1 MTASALFKEK
11 QYMGYNKYS
20 FLRRGLLALFCFVA
34 YYWSENPK
42 PVDLSGMHI
51 GSYPANEIPH
61 SGSLFFLLGIIIL
74 IISIALFFVLHIK
87 TIVSENS
94 ITLDGIWTARKVK
107 IDLNSIVDAKIVVYK
122 SAYLNIPQ
130 YNLHRNGKIT
140 FYTFGNEALEITDR
154 EGLIYVIGTQ
164 KAGELHAKVQQLI
177 SKKEA

>member
-1 MTASALFKEK
+1 MTGKVLFKEK

-20 FLRRGLLALFCFVA
+20 FLRRGMLALFCFVA

-51 GSYPANEIPH
+51 GSYPGNEIPQ
-61 SGSLFFLLGIIIL
+61 SGSLFFLLGMIIL

-107 IDLNSIVDAKIVVYK
+107 IDMNSVAEAKTVAYK

-140 FYTFGNEALEITDR
+140 FYTFGNEAIEIKDK
-154 EGLIYVIGTQ
+154 EGLTYVIGTQ
-164 KAGELHAKVQQLI
+164 KAGELLALLQQTI
-177 SKKEA
+177 NKKQG